1 MPRKDICLSEWGDSS
16 EVNSN
21 KFRYYEDDI
30 LFGKIRPYFH
40 KVGFALNNGVAS
52 TDAIIL
58 KNEKGLWALLL
69 MTVSS
74 TDFVNYTSQKCKEGA
89 KMPRADWN
97 QMKAYPI
104 LICHEKVQEL
114 FENQIYIITRNIK
127 ALALQSRILAE
138 ARDRL
143 LPKLMSGEIEV

>member
-1 MPRKDICLSEWGDSS
+1 MPRKNICLSEWGDSS
-16 EVNSN
+16 EISSN

-58 KNEKGLWALLL
+58 KSKNGLWALLL
-69 MTVSS
+69 KAVSS
-74 TDFVNYTSQKCKEGA
+74 TEFVNYTSQKCKEGS
-89 KMPRADWN
+89 KMPRADWS

-104 LICHEKVQEL
+104 LIANESVQKI

-127 ALALQSRILAE
+127 ALALQSKILAE
-138 ARDRL
+138 ARDHL
-143 LPKLMSGEIEV
+143 LPKLMSGEVEV